1 MIDEYP
7 LIANVRGHEKRALF
21 CAIDT
26 KRLFSEISRP
36 RCLNR
41 SCDAKMVFEHD
52 NMQQIKDL
60 LKSNDLIFR
69 EVIIFWIK
77 DWIFARFAGGK
88 CSFYQVNHLQ
98 KAQIQQDQESSVRRV
113 PERIN
118 VQHVF

>member
-21 CAIDT
+21 CATDT
-26 KRLFSEISRP
+26 KRLFGEISRP

-41 SCDAKMVFEHD
+41 SCGAKVVFEHD

-69 EVIIFWIK
+69 EVIIFRIK
-77 DWIFARFAGGK
+77 DWIFTRSAG
-88 CSFYQVNHLQ
+88 
-98 KAQIQQDQESSVRRV
+98 A
-113 PERIN
+113 N
-118 VQHVF
+118 VYFIK